1 MMKKNILMPTW
12 DNAESAA
19 RAELVFEKRNKN
31 YGAYI
36 IRLLYPHR
44 LSKSFMYAAFGFI
57 LVVSSPI
64 ILELL
69 NKKSKEEFKATKEV
83 VVNLT
88 EPPPIDE
95 TPPPPPPPPPKQLQE
110 TVKFT
115 PPKVVDKPIEEEQPP
130 PQEKLS
136 ETTIS
141 TVTQEGEKII
151 DLPPEPIVDGDEGK
165 IFTIVEEMPSF
176 PGGES
181 KLFEYLRNNIKYPP
195 VARENGVVGRVYVTF
210 VVGKDGKINDA
221 KILRGIGAGCDE
233 EALRVVRS
241 MPDWKVG
248 KQNGR
253 PVSVQ
258 YNLPIN
264 FTLK

>member
-1 MMKKNILMPTW
+1 MAKKFLTPSW
-12 DNAESAA
+12 DHAESVE
-19 RAELVFEKRNKN
+19 RAELVFEHRNKS
-31 YGAYI
+31 YGAYL
-36 IRLLYPHR
+36 IRLFYPER
-44 LSKSFMYAAFGFI
+44 ITRSFLYAAAGFVLAI
-57 LVVSSPI
+57 CSPFI
-64 ILELL
+64 IGWLTS
-69 NKKSKEEFKATKEV
+69 KTKEEFKATQEV

-88 EPPPIDE
+88 EPPPLDE
-95 TPPPPPPPPPKQLQE
+95 TPPPPPPPPPQQVRE

-115 PPKVVDKPIEEEQPP
+115 PPKVVDKPVEEEQPP

-136 ETTIS
+136 ETTVS
-141 TVTQEGEKII
+141 TVTQEGEKEIE
-151 DLPPEPIVDGDEGK
+151 LPPEPVVDPDEGK

-176 PGGES
+176 PGGEN

-195 VARENGVVGRVYVTF
+195 VARENGITGRVYVTF
-210 VVGKDGKINDA
+210 IVDREGKIRDA
-221 KILRGIGAGCDE
+221 KVLRGIGAGCDE
-233 EALRVVRS
+233 EAVRVVRS

-253 PVSVQ
+253 PVQVQ

>member
-1 MMKKNILMPTW
+1 MAKNILSPEW
-12 DNAESAA
+12 DNAECVA

-31 YGAYI
+31 YGAYVL
-36 IRLLYPHR
+36 RLLYPDR
-44 LSKSFMYAAFGFI
+44 LSRSFIYASIGFI
-57 LVVSSPI
+57 IVLLAPVISAWISS
-64 ILELL
+64 
-69 NKKSKEEFKATKEV
+69 KAKEEFKATQEV

-88 EPPPIDE
+88 EPPPLDA
-95 TPPPPPPPPPKQLQE
+95 TPPPPPPPPPQQLRE

-115 PPKVVDKPIEEEQPP
+115 PPVVVDKPVEEEQPP

-136 ETTIS
+136 ETTVG
-141 TVTQEGEKII
+141 TVTQEGEKEIE
-151 DLPPEPIVDGDEGK
+151 LPPEPVGDPDEGK

-176 PGGES
+176 PGGEA
-181 KLFEYLRNNIKYPP
+181 KLFEYLRGNIKYPP
-195 VARENGVVGRVYVTF
+195 VARENGITGRVYVTF
-210 VVGKDGKINDA
+210 VVDREGKIKES
-221 KILRGIGAGCDE
+221 KIIRGIGAGCDE
-233 EALRVVRS
+233 EALRVVRN

-253 PVSVQ
+253 PVQVQ